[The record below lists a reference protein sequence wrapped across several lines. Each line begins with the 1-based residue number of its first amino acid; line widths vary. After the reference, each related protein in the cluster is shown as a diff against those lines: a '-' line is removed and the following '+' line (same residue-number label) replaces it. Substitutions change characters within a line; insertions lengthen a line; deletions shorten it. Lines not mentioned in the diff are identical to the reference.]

1 MSEVKIEE
9 KNIIEAKE
17 LEKAGA
23 SVVLDGKEKNIV
35 DERDNEVILHKI
47 GADLKKLYLEPT
59 SKCNLKCITCVR
71 QQWSDLAGREMS
83 MELFEQLLEQLKK
96 FTQLERV
103 HLGGFGE
110 PLAHSRAL
118 EIIRRLCEA
127 GYQVSLNTNGTLV
140 NEETAAALI
149 DIGVHS
155 IYFSIDAVDE
165 DVFRKIRVNGDLD
178 EVTGNMLRL
187 RKMKE
192 ELQTFQPKIGLEFVL
207 MRSNMDQLPLLPKL
221 AKEAGAPTV
230 LITNLLA
237 YSDEMYKEVLY
248 EKPGLDRNLG
258 IGVMAPLGWD
268 REAAQHSLPE
278 PAVWPAVEK
287 DYVLLGSVRMPRMYW
302 GSGRRCGFINDDAAV
317 IRWDG
322 SVSPCYGLMYSYNYR
337 LDNRHKEVSSY
348 LLGNVGK
355 ESLYDIWN
363 KPEHVK
369 FRYRVRNYNFP
380 SCMDCSTSQDCDYTE
395 ANEDCWGNSPSCAD
409 CLWSQ
414 GIVRC
419 P

>member
-1 MSEVKIEE
+1 MYIFNYMLCLEEVFLMAEVKIEDINLAGVRNHLE
-9 KNIIEAKE
+9 NEAE
-17 LEKAGA
+17 E
-23 SVVLDGKEKNIV
+23 DRPGKDNYIV
-35 DERDNEVILHKI
+35 DERDDEVILHKI
-47 GADLKKLYLEPT
+47 GA
-59 SKCNLKCITCVR
+59 
-71 QQWSDLAGREMS
+71 
-83 MELFEQLLEQLKK
+83 
-96 FTQLERV
+96 
-103 HLGGFGE
+103 
-110 PLAHSRAL
+110 
-118 EIIRRLCEA
+118 
-127 GYQVSLNTNGTLV
+127 
-140 NEETAAALI
+140 ALI
-149 DIGVHS
+149 DAGLHS

-165 DVFRKIRVNGDLD
+165 DIFRKIRVNGNLD

-207 MRSNMDQLPLLPKL
+207 MRSNMDQLSLLPKL

-230 LITNLLA
+230 LVTNLLA
-237 YSDEMYKEVLY
+237 YSDEMYEEVLY

-302 GSGRRCGFINDDAAV
+302 GSSRRCGFINDSSAV

-322 SVSPCYGLMYSYNYR
+322 SVSPCYGLMYSHNYQ

-348 LLGNVGK
+348 LLGNVGE

-363 KPEHVK
+363 KPEYVK

-380 SCMDCSTSQDCDYTE
+380 SCMDCSTNQDCDYTE

>member
-1 MSEVKIEE
+1 MPKVKIEDI
-9 KNIIEAKE
+9 N
-17 LEKAGA
+17 LAGA
-23 SVVLDGKEKNIV
+23 RGQLENEAEEDLPGNGRYIV
-35 DERDNEVILHKI
+35 DEREDEIILHKV
-47 GADLKKLYLEPT
+47 GAGLKKLYIEPT
-59 SKCNLKCITCVR
+59 SSCNLQCITCVR
-71 QQWSDLAGREMS
+71 QQWPELADNEMS
-83 MELFEQLLEQLKK
+83 MELFEDLLNQMKKFPQLK
-96 FTQLERV
+96 RV

-110 PLAHSRAL
+110 PLAHSQAL

-127 GYQVSLNTNGTLV
+127 GYQVSINTNGTLV
-140 NEETAAALI
+140 NEETAATLI
-149 DIGVHS
+149 NAGLHS
-155 IYFSIDAVDE
+155 IFFSIDAVDE
-165 DVFRKIRVNGDLD
+165 DIFRKIRVNGDLD
-178 EVTGNMLRL
+178 QVTGNMLRL

-192 ELQTFQPKIGLEFVL
+192 DLQTFQPKIGLEFVL
-207 MRSNMDQLPLLPKL
+207 MRGNMDQLSLLPKL
-221 AKEAGAPTV
+221 AKEAGSPTV
-230 LITNLLA
+230 LVTNLLA

-248 EKPGLDRNLG
+248 EKPGLDRSLG

-268 REAAQHSLPE
+268 REAAQHNLPE

-302 GSGRRCGFINDDAAV
+302 GSSRRCGFINDDAAV

-322 SVSPCYGLMYSYNYR
+322 SVSPCYGLMNSYNYR
-337 LDNRHKEVSSY
+337 LDNRQKEVSSY
-348 LLGNVGK
+348 LLGNVAE
-355 ESLYDIWN
+355 ESLYEIWN
-363 KPEHVK
+363 KPEYVK

-380 SCMDCSTSQDCDYTE
+380 SCMDCSTNQNCDYTE